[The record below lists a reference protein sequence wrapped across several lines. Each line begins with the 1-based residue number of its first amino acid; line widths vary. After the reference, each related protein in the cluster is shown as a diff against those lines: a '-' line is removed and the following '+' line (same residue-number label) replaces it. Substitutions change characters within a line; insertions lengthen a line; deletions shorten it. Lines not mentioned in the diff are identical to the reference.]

1 MADRSSAPA
10 TTAAEALAFTPVHE
24 LAPRI
29 ATGELSPRTLVEAY
43 LGRIARADPKLH
55 AFVALYGEEAL
66 QVADACAVAIAAGHR
81 LGPLHGVPIAIK
93 DLCEIEGRVTTAG
106 SRFWAER
113 VSTTT
118 ATAVRRLMGA
128 GMIVLGKTH
137 MVEFALGAWGSNA
150 AMGAPWNPWDLAV
163 QRTPGGSSSGSGVAV
178 AAGLA
183 PVAIG
188 SDTGGSVR
196 IPSSLCGLVGL
207 KVTAGRIS
215 NQGVVPLSTTLDTLG
230 PMTRSVEDAAL
241 LFAALNGPDPL
252 DPATQPVPYL
262 DPLPALKRGVAGL
275 RLAMVQPEE
284 LEGLTDE
291 VATAYREAGAVLAGL
306 GAHVEPVRLEGVSF
320 LNLQRQTGIL
330 LSAEGYQQ
338 HRDWIERKDAP
349 FDPHVQRRLLAG
361 KSVSAAD
368 YIETLAHMAEAR
380 RAMAA
385 FMADH
390 DALLTPTT
398 PVAAIPL
405 AEVDEDAPPAASRY
419 TRAVN
424 YLGLC
429 ALAMPMGFTAQ
440 GLPTS
445 LQIIG
450 KPYAEDTVLRI
461 GWAFEQ
467 ARPLLAQ
474 HRPDLSALLGG

>member
-1 MADRSSAPA
+1 MPNR
-10 TTAAEALAFTPVHE
+10 TAESLVFTPVHQ
-24 LAPRI
+24 LAPLI
-29 ATGELSPRTLVEAY
+29 ATGELAPRTLVAAC
-43 LGRIARADPKLH
+43 LDRIAKADPKLH
-55 AFVALYGEEAL
+55 AFVAVYGQEAL
-66 QVADACAVAIAAGHR
+66 QAAEACGAAIAAGHR
-81 LGPLHGVPIAIK
+81 LGPLHGIPIAVK

-113 VSTTT
+113 ISSKT
-118 ATAVRRLMGA
+118 ATVVRRLQGA

-150 AMGAPWNPWDLAV
+150 SLGPPWNPWDLAL

-207 KVTAGRIS
+207 KTTWGRIS
-215 NQGVVPLSTTLDTLG
+215 NHGVVPLSTTLDTIG

-241 LFAALNGPDPL
+241 LFAVLHGPDPL
-252 DPATQPVPYL
+252 DPATLAAPPV
-262 DPLPALKRGVAGL
+262 DPLPGLKRGVAGL
-275 RLAMVQPEE
+275 RIGQVVLEE
-284 LEGLTDE
+284 LEGTTAE
-291 VATAYREAGAVLAGL
+291 VAAHYRAAGEVLAGL
-306 GAHVEPVRLEGVSF
+306 GARVEPVRLQGMSF
-320 LNLQRQTGIL
+320 LNLQRQVSVI
-330 LSAEGYQQ
+330 LSAEGYQV
-338 HRDWIERKDAP
+338 HRGWIERKDAP

-368 YIETLAHMAEAR
+368 YIEGLAHMAQAR
-380 RAMAA
+380 REMAA
-385 FMADH
+385 FLADY

-398 PVAAIPL
+398 PLAAIPL
-405 AEVDEDAPPAASRY
+405 ADVDESAAPAASRF

-429 ALAMPMGFTAQ
+429 ALALPMGFTAG

-450 KPYAEDTVLRI
+450 KAFAEPTVLRI

-474 HRPDLSALLGG
+474 RRPELGALLNA